1 MMKTPERP
9 RTGGRVSQLHV
20 TVTPANRA
28 TLNAWL
34 RSSILPYGLHKRV
47 RAVLL
52 MADGLPIAEIARR
65 VDMGRHHVYMWLKRF
80 EQYGPTG
87 LLDQPRHGP
96 ARGRWKARTQK
107 EDDHA

>member
-1 MMKTPERP
+1 MPERP
-9 RTGGRVSQLHV
+9 KTGGRVTQLHV
-20 TVTPANRA
+20 TVTPANRV
-28 TLNAWL
+28 TLDAWL
-34 RSSILPYGLHKRV
+34 RAPTCPYGVHKRA

-65 VDMGRHHVYMWLKRF
+65 VDMGRNHVYMWLRRF

-96 ARGRWKARTQK
+96 VLGRWQARTR
-107 EDDHA
+107 ERDDVC